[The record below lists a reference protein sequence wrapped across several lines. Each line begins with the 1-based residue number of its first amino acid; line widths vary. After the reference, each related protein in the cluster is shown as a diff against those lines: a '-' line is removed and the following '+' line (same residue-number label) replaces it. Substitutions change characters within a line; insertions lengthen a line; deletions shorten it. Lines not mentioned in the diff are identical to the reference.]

1 MGRFSRYR
9 GRYITCRAA
18 AAPRRPHWPLSRR
31 SNRSSL
37 LVLCPLG
44 LSVHH
49 RGSAD
54 TLPGRLTHAIARN
67 VEFHCPTSG
76 EKGGANAS
84 VAGAMAVTAYKLF
97 ESHGLGHGGQFL
109 KVTGNRVTDALAE
122 QEDGG
127 GDKGRN
133 LDSEPDTLTAW
144 QLAGKHAAT
153 LQSVTGPLMKGPQP
167 FESTAA
173 ING

>member
-1 MGRFSRYR
+1 
-9 GRYITCRAA
+9 
-18 AAPRRPHWPLSRR
+18 
-31 SNRSSL
+31 
-37 LVLCPLG
+37 
-44 LSVHH
+44 
-49 RGSAD
+49 
-54 TLPGRLTHAIARN
+54 
-67 VEFHCPTSG
+67 VEFHCPTRG
-76 EKGGANAS
+76 EKGGANAI
-84 VAGAMAVTAYKLF
+84 VAGVMAVAADKLL

-127 GDKGRN
+127 GDKGN

-144 QLAGKHAAT
+144 QLGTGKHAT
-153 LQSVTGPLMKGPQP
+153 LQSVTGPPIKRPQP

>member
-1 MGRFSRYR
+1 LGRFSRYR
-9 GRYITCRAA
+9 DRYITCRAA

-54 TLPGRLTHAIARN
+54 TLPGRLTHATARN
-67 VEFHCPTSG
+67 VEFHCPTRG
-76 EKGGANAS
+76 EKGGANAI
-84 VAGAMAVTAYKLF
+84 VAGVMAVAADKLL

-127 GDKGRN
+127 GDKGN
-133 LDSEPDTLTAW
+133 SEPDTLTAW
-144 QLAGKHAAT
+144 QLGTGKHAT
-153 LQSVTGPLMKGPQP
+153 LQSVTGPPIKRPQP